1 MFLLLGEKVKTR
13 SEQVGQHS
21 CPVCKSDQLFTEQVE
36 SLWFALFGLSVL
48 PLEDRAHYWRCE
60 NCLTAYKPR
69 QLDLPSSVPILKDV
83 IVYLLLGYD
92 QQEQRALADEIC
104 TKLTGFDF
112 PEAEVQEL
120 SREIAS
126 GRLNVAELVRK
137 HSSSLNA
144 IGKQQVVEGA
154 FLTTYACCDIE
165 YEDRLRIN
173 QIGSA
178 LDVGLEFVTYA
189 IDEVRKQQNYGIRRL
204 PDIRAEV

>member
-1 MFLLLGEKVKTR
+1 M
-13 SEQVGQHS
+13 
-21 CPVCKSDQLFTEQVE
+21 
-36 SLWFALFGLSVL
+36 
-48 PLEDRAHYWRCE
+48 
-60 NCLTAYKPR
+60 
-69 QLDLPSSVPILKDV
+69 
-83 IVYLLLGYD
+83 
-92 QQEQRALADEIC
+92 ADEIC

-112 PEAEVQEL
+112 PESEVQAL
-120 SREIAS
+120 SQEIAS
-126 GRLNVAELVRK
+126 GRLNVAELVRR
-137 HSSSLNA
+137 HASSLNA

-189 IDEVRKQQNYGIRRL
+189 IDEARKQQNYGTRRL